1 MMYISHL
8 KNLKQTVVYPFLL
21 FIFEDN
27 YKRNLDTSELIKI
40 LKLIESYIFRRSVCE
55 IPTNALNKIFGSL
68 KKELIEIPDYQKN
81 YYENIVAILLSKKN
95 NGVFPEDI
103 LFKEKFLQR
112 DMYKFRSIKYLLE
125 ELENFGNKEKVLTQ
139 DLSIEHIMPQ
149 KLNPNWRIE
158 LGNDWK
164 EVHSLYIHNIG
175 NLTLSGYNGELSNK
189 NFKDKKKILQ
199 ESKLKLN
206 SYFDNLNS

>member
-1 MMYISHL
+1 
-8 KNLKQTVVYPFLL
+8 
-21 FIFEDN
+21 
-27 YKRNLDTSELIKI
+27 
-40 LKLIESYIFRRSVCE
+40 
-55 IPTNALNKIFGSL
+55 
-68 KKELIEIPDYQKN
+68 
-81 YYENIVAILLSKKN
+81 
-95 NGVFPEDI
+95 
-103 LFKEKFLQR
+103 
-112 DMYKFRSIKYLLE
+112 
-125 ELENFGNKEKVLTQ
+125 
-139 DLSIEHIMPQ
+139 MPQ

-206 SYFDNLNS
+206 SYFDNLNSWKKRFIESRAESLYKIVEKIWEFPEFSEEYQESMLDKGRDFYTLEDEINVTGEIPIAIKLVEKKVNVKSWRDMWLYINNQMYELDSMKFLELTKDEDFLGKKTRIITLDKNEFRDQEVIGERIYI

>member
-81 YYENIVAILLSKKN
+81 YYENIVAILLSKKIMEY
-95 NGVFPEDI
+95 FQKIFYFIIFHI
-103 LFKEKFLQR
+103 L
-112 DMYKFRSIKYLLE
+112 YL
-125 ELENFGNKEKVLTQ
+125 
-139 DLSIEHIMPQ
+139 
-149 KLNPNWRIE
+149 
-158 LGNDWK
+158 
-164 EVHSLYIHNIG
+164 
-175 NLTLSGYNGELSNK
+175 
-189 NFKDKKKILQ
+189 
-199 ESKLKLN
+199 
-206 SYFDNLNS
+206 

>member
-1 MMYISHL
+1 
-8 KNLKQTVVYPFLL
+8 
-21 FIFEDN
+21 
-27 YKRNLDTSELIKI
+27 
-40 LKLIESYIFRRSVCE
+40 
-55 IPTNALNKIFGSL
+55 
-68 KKELIEIPDYQKN
+68 
-81 YYENIVAILLSKKN
+81 
-95 NGVFPEDI
+95 
-103 LFKEKFLQR
+103 
-112 DMYKFRSIKYLLE
+112 
-125 ELENFGNKEKVLTQ
+125 
-139 DLSIEHIMPQ
+139 MPQ

-206 SYFDNLNS
+206 SYFDNLNSWKKRFIESRAESLYKIVEKIWEFPQFSEEYQESMLDKGRDFYTLEDEINVTGEIPIAIKLVEKKVNVKRWRDMCLYINNQMYELDTMKFLELTKDEDFLGKKTRIITLDKNEFRDQEVIGERIYI

>member
-21 FIFEDN
+21 FIYEDN

-81 YYENIVAILLSKKN
+81 YYENIVAILLSKKIMEY
-95 NGVFPEDI
+95 FQKI
-103 LFKEKFLQR
+103 FYLKEIFCNVICINFVQLNI
-112 DMYKFRSIKYLLE
+112 YWRS
-125 ELENFGNKEKVLTQ
+125 
-139 DLSIEHIMPQ
+139 
-149 KLNPNWRIE
+149 
-158 LGNDWK
+158 
-164 EVHSLYIHNIG
+164 
-175 NLTLSGYNGELSNK
+175 
-189 NFKDKKKILQ
+189 
-199 ESKLKLN
+199 
-206 SYFDNLNS
+206 